1 VLLSAWDRE
10 LQRKGTGIRVS
21 CLRVSL
27 SETGVSILGARVFI
41 IDDRSVNRK
50 ILTKFASSVGDDIM
64 VSAFPNPVDA
74 LVACARTVPDLVIT
88 DFKMPLMDGAG
99 FIRNLRGQVSTAD
112 VPVIV
117 VTAYEDHEIRRE
129 ALEAG
134 ATDFILSPVDPWEF
148 QTRARN
154 LLRLRAQQMVIHRQT
169 VRESEERFRLLV
181 EGVRDYAIVMLDPA
195 GLVTSWNAGAARLL
209 GYSEEEILGQPA
221 RLLDP
226 EERTGDGSSGVAAM
240 LKAAS
245 SDGSVHAEHIRVRKD
260 GTRFHADIL
269 VTSMRSDAGRLSGFS
284 MVTHDITTRREM
296 EGALRDALAESQV
309 LLRELHHRVRNNLQV
324 ISTVLYLQMLGMPDG
339 ELKHGFRRT
348 QQRIDGLGLLFRNL
362 LGPSRI
368 TSVQFDAY
376 LVDLCTSLA
385 SGFDAGRQLR
395 RSVDVSALALEL
407 DMAGP
412 LGLVIGE
419 ILFTASDSAS
429 PADGGADGD
438 SGLMVCICPD
448 ASDPGGNDPDGGA
461 PDDSGLVLKFEFNRQ
476 PQSGALQIGGHST
489 LGTTVISALVNQL
502 NARLSHCEDGGQVR
516 ISLALPRTLFE
527 FP

>member
-1 VLLSAWDRE
+1 M
-10 LQRKGTGIRVS
+10 S

-27 SETGVSILGARVFI
+27 SETGVSILGAEVFI

-50 ILTKFASSVGDDIM
+50 ILTKFASSVGDDIT

-99 FIRNLRGQVSTAD
+99 FIRNLRGQVGTAD

-154 LLRLRAQQMVIHRQT
+154 LLRLRAQQLVIHRQT

-195 GLVTSWNAGAARLL
+195 GQVTSWNTGAERLL
-209 GYSEEEILGQPA
+209 GYSEAEILGQPA
-221 RLLDP
+221 WLLDP
-226 EERTGDGSSGVAAM
+226 ADGAGAGSSGVAAM
-240 LKAAS
+240 LKTAA
-245 SDGSVHAEHIRVRKD
+245 SDGSVHGEHIRVRKD

-269 VTSMRSDAGRLSGFS
+269 VTSMRDDAGRLAGFS
-284 MVTHDITTRREM
+284 MVTHDITTRRDM
-296 EGALRDALAESQV
+296 ESALRDALAESQV

-324 ISTVLYLQMLGMPDG
+324 ISTVLYLQTIGMPEG
-339 ELKHGFRRT
+339 ELRHGFRRT
-348 QQRIDGLGLLFRNL
+348 QQRIDGPWACCSAICWGQA
-362 LGPSRI
+362 GSP
-368 TSVQFDAY
+368 
-376 LVDLCTSLA
+376 A
-385 SGFDAGRQLR
+385 SSSTPIWSISAPVWSAASTPPGSFGAA
-395 RSVDVSALALEL
+395 VDVGALSLEL

-419 ILFTASDSAS
+419 ILFTASDFAS
-429 PADGGADGD
+429 PDHP
-438 SGLMVCICPD
+438 CPC
-448 ASDPGGNDPDGGA
+448 
-461 PDDSGLVLKFEFNRQ
+461 R
-476 PQSGALQIGGHST
+476 HSPT
-489 LGTTVISALVNQL
+489 
-502 NARLSHCEDGGQVR
+502 
-516 ISLALPRTLFE
+516 ALPKMPNAWKRA
-527 FP
+527 

>member
-1 VLLSAWDRE
+1 
-10 LQRKGTGIRVS
+10 
-21 CLRVSL
+21 LRVSL
-27 SETGVSILGARVFI
+27 SETGVSILGAEVFI

-50 ILTKFASSVGDDIM
+50 ILTKFASSVGDDIT

-74 LVACARTVPDLVIT
+74 LEACTRTVPDLVIT

-99 FIRNLRGQVSTAD
+99 FIRNLRGRAATAD

-154 LLRLRAQQMVIHRQT
+154 LLRLRAQQLVIHRQT

-195 GLVTSWNAGAARLL
+195 GQVTSWNTGAERLL
-209 GYSEEEILGQPA
+209 GYSEQEILGQPA
-221 RLLDP
+221 WLLDP
-226 EERTGDGSSGVAAM
+226 ADGAGSAGVAVM
-240 LKAAS
+240 LQAAA
-245 SDGSVHAEHIRVRKD
+245 SDGSVHGEHVRVRKD

-269 VTSMRSDAGRLSGFS
+269 VTSMRDEGGRLAGFS
-284 MVTHDITTRREM
+284 MVTHDITTRRDM
-296 EGALRDALAESQV
+296 EIALRDALAESQV

-324 ISTVLYLQMLGMPDG
+324 ISTVLYLQTIGMPEG
-339 ELKHGFRRT
+339 ELRHGFRRT
-348 QQRIDGLGLLFRNL
+348 QQRIEGLGLLFRNL

-368 TSVQFDAY
+368 TSVQFDSY
-376 LVDLCTSLA
+376 LVDLCTSLVP
-385 SGFDAGRQLR
+385 GFDTARQLR
-395 RSVDVSALALEL
+395 RAVDAGTLSLEL
-407 DMAGP
+407 DLAGP

-419 ILFTASDSAS
+419 ILFTASEFAVPAIPSPVSAYS
-429 PADGGADGD
+429 GSIPSEDGPTARNGLEVSILPDGTGPDGTGPDGTGIVLHFAFDRLPPA
-438 SGLMVCICPD
+438 SGLFQ
-448 ASDPGGNDPDGGA
+448 
-461 PDDSGLVLKFEFNRQ
+461 L
-476 PQSGALQIGGHST
+476 GGHSA
-489 LGTTVISALVNQL
+489 LGSTVMSALVNQL
-502 NARLSHCEDGGQVR
+502 DAKLSLLEDGTRIG

-527 FP
+527 SD

>member
-1 VLLSAWDRE
+1 
-10 LQRKGTGIRVS
+10 VS

-27 SETGVSILGARVFI
+27 SETGVSILGAEVFI

-50 ILTKFASSVGDDIM
+50 ILTKFASSVGDDIT

-74 LVACARTVPDLVIT
+74 LEACTRTVPDLVIT

-99 FIRNLRGQVSTAD
+99 FIRNLRGRAATAD

-154 LLRLRAQQMVIHRQT
+154 LLRLRAQQLVIHRQT

-195 GLVTSWNAGAARLL
+195 GQVTSWNTGAERLL
-209 GYSEEEILGQPA
+209 GYSEQEILGQPA
-221 RLLDP
+221 WLLDP
-226 EERTGDGSSGVAAM
+226 ADGAGSAGVAAM
-240 LKAAS
+240 LQAAA
-245 SDGSVHAEHIRVRKD
+245 SDGSVHGEHVRVRKD

-269 VTSMRSDAGRLSGFS
+269 VTSMRDEGGGLAGFS
-284 MVTHDITTRREM
+284 MVTHDITTRRDM
-296 EGALRDALAESQV
+296 ESALRDALAESQV

-324 ISTVLYLQMLGMPDG
+324 ISTVLYLQTIGMPEG
-339 ELKHGFRRT
+339 ELRHGFRRT
-348 QQRIDGLGLLFRNL
+348 QQRIEGLGLLFRNL

-368 TSVQFDAY
+368 TSVQFDSY
-376 LVDLCTSLA
+376 LVDLCTSLVT
-385 SGFDAGRQLR
+385 GFDTARQLR
-395 RSVDVSALALEL
+395 RAVDVGTLSLEL
-407 DMAGP
+407 DLAGP

-419 ILFTASDSAS
+419 ILFTASEFAAPAMPSFVGAS
-429 PADGGADGD
+429 SGSIPSEDGPTARNGLEVSILPDGTGPDGTGPDGTGIVLHFAFDRLPPA
-438 SGLMVCICPD
+438 SGLFQ
-448 ASDPGGNDPDGGA
+448 
-461 PDDSGLVLKFEFNRQ
+461 L
-476 PQSGALQIGGHST
+476 GGHSA
-489 LGTTVISALVNQL
+489 LGSTVMSALVNQL
-502 NARLSHCEDGGQVR
+502 DAKLSLLEDGTRIG

-527 FP
+527 SD

>member
-1 VLLSAWDRE
+1 M
-10 LQRKGTGIRVS
+10 S
-21 CLRVSL
+21 CLRVSF
-27 SETGVSILGARVFI
+27 SETGVSILGAEVFI

-50 ILTKFASSVGDDIM
+50 ILTKFASSVGDDIK

-74 LVACARTVPDLVIT
+74 LEACARTVPDLVIT

-99 FIRNLRGQVSTAD
+99 FIRNLRGRAATAD

-154 LLRLRAQQMVIHRQT
+154 LLRLRAQQLVIHRQT

-195 GLVTSWNAGAARLL
+195 GRVTSWNTGAERLL
-209 GYSEEEILGQPA
+209 GYSEQEILGQPA
-221 RLLDP
+221 WRLDP
-226 EERTGDGSSGVAAM
+226 ADGAGAGSSSGVAAM
-240 LKAAS
+240 LNAAAL
-245 SDGSVHAEHIRVRKD
+245 DGSVHGEHIRVRKD
-260 GTRFHADIL
+260 GSRFHADIL
-269 VTSMRSDAGRLSGFS
+269 VTSMRDEAGRLAGFS
-284 MVTHDITTRREM
+284 MVTHDITTRRDM
-296 EGALRDALAESQV
+296 ENALRDALAESQV

-324 ISTVLYLQMLGMPDG
+324 ISTVLYLQTIGMPEG
-339 ELKHGFRRT
+339 ELRHGFRRT

-368 TSVQFDAY
+368 TSVQFDSY
-376 LVDLCTSLA
+376 LVDLCTTLVG
-385 SGFDAGRQLR
+385 GFDASRHLR
-395 RSVDVSALALEL
+395 RAVDVGTLSLEL

-419 ILFTASDSAS
+419 ILFTASDFRAPAAATAS
-429 PADGGADGD
+429 SGNAPAGN
-438 SGLMVCICPD
+438 GL
-448 ASDPGGNDPDGGA
+448 AGNGLDVSILPDGVGIVLRFAFARPPAA
-461 PDDSGLVLKFEFNRQ
+461 PSPF
-476 PQSGALQIGGHST
+476 QIGGHSA
-489 LGTTVISALVNQL
+489 LGTTVMSALVNQL
-502 NARLSHCEDGGQVR
+502 DAGLSVQEEGDRVA
-516 ISLALPRTLFE
+516 ITLALPRTLFE
-527 FP
+527 FG

>member
-1 VLLSAWDRE
+1 M
-10 LQRKGTGIRVS
+10 S

-27 SETGVSILGARVFI
+27 SETGVSILGAEVFI

-50 ILTKFASSVGDDIM
+50 ILTKFASSVGDGIT

-154 LLRLRAQQMVIHRQT
+154 LLRLRAQQFVIHRQT

-195 GLVTSWNAGAARLL
+195 GQVTSWNTGAERLL
-209 GYSEEEILGQPA
+209 GYSKSEILGQPA
-221 RLLDP
+221 WLLDP
-226 EERTGDGSSGVAAM
+226 ADGAGSSGVAAM
-240 LKAAS
+240 LKTAA
-245 SDGSVHAEHIRVRKD
+245 SDGSVHGEHIRVRKD

-269 VTSMRSDAGRLSGFS
+269 VTSMRNDAGQLAGFS
-284 MVTHDITTRREM
+284 MVTHDITTRRDM
-296 EGALRDALAESQV
+296 ENALRDALAESQV

-324 ISTVLYLQMLGMPDG
+324 ISTVLYLQTIGMPEG
-339 ELKHGFRRT
+339 ELRHGYRRT
-348 QQRIDGLGLLFRNL
+348 KQRIDGLGLLFRNL

-368 TSVQFDAY
+368 TSVQFDSY
-376 LVDLCTSLA
+376 LVDLCTSLVG
-385 SGFDAGRQLR
+385 GFDAPRQLR
-395 RSVDVSALALEL
+395 RGVDVAALSLEL

-419 ILFTASDSAS
+419 ILFTVSDCAS
-429 PADGGADGD
+429 PETLSPGTPSPDNIPNAGN
-438 SGLMVCICPD
+438 GLQVSICPD
-448 ASDPGGNDPDGGA
+448 GT
-461 PDDSGLVLKFEFNRQ
+461 GLVLHFESTASRQ
-476 PQSGALQIGGHST
+476 HPSRSRSADTPPWGLRSCRRLQTSST
-489 LGTTVISALVNQL
+489 PG
-502 NARLSHCEDGGQVR
+502 
-516 ISLALPRTLFE
+516 
-527 FP
+527 

>member
-1 VLLSAWDRE
+1 
-10 LQRKGTGIRVS
+10 
-21 CLRVSL
+21 LRVSL

-50 ILTKFASSVGDDIM
+50 ILTKFASSVGDDIT

-74 LVACARTVPDLVIT
+74 LAACARTVPDLVIT

-154 LLRLRAQQMVIHRQT
+154 LLRLRAQHLVIHRQT

-195 GLVTSWNAGAARLL
+195 GLVTSWNVGAGRLL
-209 GYSEEEILGQPA
+209 GYSEEEILGRPA

-226 EERTGDGSSGVAAM
+226 ADGDGAGDGSSGVTAM

-245 SDGSVHAEHIRVRKD
+245 SDGSVHGEHVRVRKD

-269 VTSMRSDAGRLSGFS
+269 VTSMRNDDGRLSGFS

-324 ISTVLYLQMLGMPDG
+324 ISTVLYLQTLGMPEG

-348 QQRIDGLGLLFRNL
+348 RQRIDGLGLLFRNL

-376 LVDLCTSLA
+376 LGDLCASLV

-395 RSVDVSALALEL
+395 RNVDVATLSLEL

-419 ILFTASDSAS
+419 ILFTASDFAS
-429 PADGGADGD
+429 PPAGGVNGGRDDGL
-438 SGLMVCICPD
+438 GLVVCICPD
-448 ASDPGGNDPDGGA
+448 GSGPNGSGPEEG
-461 PDDSGLVLKFEFNRQ
+461 SGLVLKFEFDRQ
-476 PQSGALQIGGHST
+476 PGAGALQIGGHST
-489 LGTTVISALVNQL
+489 LGATVISALVNQL
-502 NARLSHCEDGGQVR
+502 NARLSHGEIGDHVE
-516 ISLALPRTLFE
+516 ISLALPRSLFE
-527 FP
+527 FG

>member
-1 VLLSAWDRE
+1 
-10 LQRKGTGIRVS
+10 
-21 CLRVSL
+21 LRVSL

-226 EERTGDGSSGVAAM
+226 EERMGDGAGDGSSGVAAM

-245 SDGSVHAEHIRVRKD
+245 SDGSVHAEHVRVRKD

-269 VTSMRSDAGRLSGFS
+269 VTSMRNDAGRLSGFS
-284 MVTHDITTRREM
+284 MVTHDITARREM

-339 ELKHGFRRT
+339 ELKQGFRRT

-368 TSVQFDAY
+368 TSVRFDAY
-376 LVDLCTSLA
+376 LVDLCTNLV

-395 RSVDVSALALEL
+395 RSVDIGALALEL

-429 PADGGADGD
+429 PAADGADGD
-438 SGLMVCICPD
+438 SGLTVCICSD
-448 ASDPGGNDPDGGA
+448 ASAPDGSA
-461 PDDSGLVLKFEFNRQ
+461 PPDGSGLVLNFEFNRH
-476 PQSGALQIGGHST
+476 PQAGALQIGGHSS
-489 LGTTVISALVNQL
+489 LGATVISALVNQL
-502 NARLSHCEDGGQVR
+502 NARLSHREDGGQVR

-527 FP
+527 FA

>member
-1 VLLSAWDRE
+1 
-10 LQRKGTGIRVS
+10 VS

-27 SETGVSILGARVFI
+27 SETGVSILGAEVFI

-50 ILTKFASSVGDDIM
+50 ILTKFASSVGDDIT

-74 LVACARTVPDLVIT
+74 LEACTRTVPDLVIT

-99 FIRNLRGQVSTAD
+99 FIRNLRGRAGTAD

-154 LLRLRAQQMVIHRQT
+154 LLRLRAQQLVIHRQT

-181 EGVRDYAIVMLDPA
+181 EGVRDYAIVMLDPV
-195 GLVTSWNAGAARLL
+195 GQVTSWNTGAERLL
-209 GYSEEEILGQPA
+209 GYSEQEILGQPA
-221 RLLDP
+221 WLLDP
-226 EERTGDGSSGVAAM
+226 ADGAGSAGVAAM
-240 LKAAS
+240 LQAAA
-245 SDGSVHAEHIRVRKD
+245 SDGSVHGEHVRVRKD

-269 VTSMRSDAGRLSGFS
+269 VTSMRDEGGRLAGFS
-284 MVTHDITTRREM
+284 MVTHDITTRRDM
-296 EGALRDALAESQV
+296 ESALRDALAESQV

-324 ISTVLYLQMLGMPDG
+324 ISTVLYLQTIGMPEG
-339 ELKHGFRRT
+339 ELRHGFRRT
-348 QQRIDGLGLLFRNL
+348 QQRIEGLGLLFRNL

-368 TSVQFDAY
+368 TSVQFDSY
-376 LVDLCTSLA
+376 LVDLCTSLVT
-385 SGFDAGRQLR
+385 GFYTARQLR
-395 RSVDVSALALEL
+395 RAVDVGTLSLEL
-407 DMAGP
+407 DLAGP

-419 ILFTASDSAS
+419 ILFTASEFAAPAIPSAAGACSSDSPSEDFPKTWNGLEVSILPDGTGPDGTGIVLHFAFDRLL
-429 PADGGADGD
+429 PA
-438 SGLMVCICPD
+438 SGLFR
-448 ASDPGGNDPDGGA
+448 
-461 PDDSGLVLKFEFNRQ
+461 L
-476 PQSGALQIGGHST
+476 GGHSA
-489 LGTTVISALVNQL
+489 LGSTVMSALVNQL
-502 NARLSHCEDGGQVR
+502 DAKLSLLEDGTRIG

-527 FP
+527 SD

>member
-1 VLLSAWDRE
+1 
-10 LQRKGTGIRVS
+10 VS

-27 SETGVSILGARVFI
+27 SETGVSILGAEVFI

-50 ILTKFASSVGDDIM
+50 ILTKFASSVGDDIT

-74 LVACARTVPDLVIT
+74 LEACARTVPDLVIT

-99 FIRNLRGQVSTAD
+99 FIRNLRGRPATAD

-154 LLRLRAQQMVIHRQT
+154 LLRLRAQQLVIHRQT

-195 GLVTSWNAGAARLL
+195 GRVTSWNTGAERLL
-209 GYSEEEILGQPA
+209 GYSEQEILGQPA
-221 RLLDP
+221 WRLDP
-226 EERTGDGSSGVAAM
+226 ADGAGAGSSGVAAM
-240 LKAAS
+240 LKAAA
-245 SDGSVHAEHIRVRKD
+245 SDGSVHGEHVRVRKD
-260 GTRFHADIL
+260 GSRFHADIL
-269 VTSMRSDAGRLSGFS
+269 VTSMRDEAGRLAGFS
-284 MVTHDITTRREM
+284 MVTHDITTRRDM
-296 EGALRDALAESQV
+296 ENALRDALAESQV

-324 ISTVLYLQMLGMPDG
+324 ISTVLYLQTIGMPEG
-339 ELKHGFRRT
+339 ELRHGFRRT

-368 TSVQFDAY
+368 TSVQFDSY
-376 LVDLCTSLA
+376 LVDLCTSLVG
-385 SGFDAGRQLR
+385 GFDASRHLR
-395 RSVDVSALALEL
+395 RAVDVGTLSLEL

-419 ILFTASDSAS
+419 ILFTASDFRAPEIKA
-429 PADGGADGD
+429 PAAAPSFGN
-438 SGLMVCICPD
+438 GL
-448 ASDPGGNDPDGGA
+448 AGNGLDVSILPDGVGIVLRFAFARPPAA
-461 PDDSGLVLKFEFNRQ
+461 PSPFR
-476 PQSGALQIGGHST
+476 IGGHSA
-489 LGTTVISALVNQL
+489 LGTTVMSALVNQL
-502 NARLSHCEDGGQVR
+502 DAGLSVQEEGDRVA
-516 ISLALPRTLFE
+516 ITLALPRTLFE
-527 FP
+527 FG